1 MILSVACSVWQTGFT
16 PVRSSAR
23 SAARPRAH
31 PRARRDEL

>member
-1 MILSVACSVWQTGFT
+1 MILSVVRSVWQTGLT
-16 PVRSSAR
+16 PVRYSAR